1 MKKIIMIMAVATAL
15 FSCGQKQDSA
25 ASSTEATKDSLGGM
39 MTSTDAKSL
48 AVKAQ
53 IKAYTEN
60 DSANY
65 GVSIADNVKLYFP
78 NDTVIDV
85 QGKAGYVSTFLGQHK
100 MYENI
105 NVSRLRVMTI
115 TLGNGE
121 TWTDTWAVWSAKG
134 RASGKEV
141 FVPIHIVD
149 RWDGDKIVGEYHFWD
164 NKANENEAAAM
175 AAAAKK

>member
-1 MKKIIMIMAVATAL
+1 MKKIIMIMAVASAL

-25 ASSTEATKDSLGGM
+25 TSTEATKDSLGGM
-39 MTSTDAKSL
+39 MTSTDAKSQ
-48 AVKAQ
+48 AVREQ

-60 DSANY
+60 DSTKY

-78 NDTVIDV
+78 NDTVVDV
-85 QGKAGYVSTFLGQHK
+85 QGKAGYVATFLGQHK
-100 MYENI
+100 MYENLS
-105 NVSRLRVMTI
+105 VSRLRVMTI

-134 RASGKEV
+134 RASGKVV

-149 RWDGDKIVGEYHFWD
+149 RWEGDKIVGEYHFWD
-164 NKANENEAAAM
+164 TKANENEAAAM

>member
-1 MKKIIMIMAVATAL
+1 MAVASAL
-15 FSCGQKQDSA
+15 FSCGQKQDA
-25 ASSTEATKDSLGGM
+25 AATTEASTDSLGGM
-39 MTSTDAKSL
+39 MTSTDAKSQ
-48 AVKAQ
+48 AVREQ

-60 DSANY
+60 DSTKY

-78 NDTVIDV
+78 NDTVVDV
-85 QGKAGYVSTFLGQHK
+85 QGKAGYVATFLGQHK
-100 MYENI
+100 MYENLS
-105 NVSRLRVMTI
+105 VSRLRVMTI

-134 RASGKEV
+134 RASGKVV

-149 RWDGDKIVGEYHFWD
+149 RWDGDKIVAEYHFWD
-164 NKANENEAAAM
+164 TKANENEAAAM

>member
-1 MKKIIMIMAVATAL
+1 MKKIIMIMAVASAL

-39 MTSTDAKSL
+39 MTYTDAKSQ
-48 AVKAQ
+48 AVREQ

-60 DSANY
+60 DSTKY

-78 NDTVIDV
+78 NDTAVDV
-85 QGKAGYVSTFLGQHK
+85 QGKEGYVATFLGQHK

-121 TWTDTWAVWSAKG
+121 TWTDTWGV
-134 RASGKEV
+134 
-141 FVPIHIVD
+141 
-149 RWDGDKIVGEYHFWD
+149 
-164 NKANENEAAAM
+164 
-175 AAAAKK
+175 

>member
-1 MKKIIMIMAVATAL
+1 MKKFIMIMAVASAL
-15 FSCGQKQDSA
+15 FSCGQKQDA
-25 ASSTEATKDSLGGM
+25 AATTEASTDSLGGM
-39 MTSTDAKSL
+39 MTSTDAKSQ
-48 AVKAQ
+48 AVREQ

-60 DSANY
+60 DSTKY

-78 NDTVIDV
+78 NDTVVDV
-85 QGKAGYVSTFLGQHK
+85 QGKAGYVATFLGQHK
-100 MYENI
+100 MYENLS
-105 NVSRLRVMTI
+105 VSRLRVMTI

-134 RASGKEV
+134 RASGKVV

-149 RWDGDKIVGEYHFWD
+149 RWDGDKIVAEYHFWD
-164 NKANENEAAAM
+164 TKANENEAAAM

>member
-1 MKKIIMIMAVATAL
+1 MKKIIMIMAVASAL

-39 MTSTDAKSL
+39 MTSTDAKSQ
-48 AVKAQ
+48 AVREQ

-60 DSANY
+60 DSTKY

-78 NDTVIDV
+78 NDTVVDV
-85 QGKAGYVSTFLGQHK
+85 QGKAGYVATFLGQHK
-100 MYENI
+100 MYENLS
-105 NVSRLRVMTI
+105 VSRLRVMTI

-134 RASGKEV
+134 RASGKVV

-149 RWDGDKIVGEYHFWD
+149 RWEGDKIVGEYHFWD
-164 NKANENEAAAM
+164 TKANENEAAAM